1 VTALEAHHGC
11 GRLSSDDPVDR
22 AFVDVVVAKR
32 HLQRRDGRSAGGVC
46 RRSDHEGTGRDRD
59 SELDMAEM

>member
-11 GRLSSDDPVDR
+11 GRLSSNDPVDR

-32 HLQRRDGRSAGGVC
+32 YLQRRDGRSAGSVC